1 MNKEPTLIAVLVV
14 IFIFGIQ
21 LLVIESYQTSLFKN
35 NNDDDDNNN
44 NDDDDNNDGK
54 FEAKVCEKLLDSET
68 CKKIEEELKS
78 KTKKLTKEEIQS
90 EQKTKKLTK
99 EEIQAEQIRSRYLEP
114 VDPNQ
119 NTINNIEQTNKNTQ
133 IGNSEPIQNEIIKSD
148 ANPQNPS
155 SPPPSS
161 PSPPSPPINTTDSS
175 SISLSLL
182 NLNTLDQNQLIDAL
196 SSKISQIRNFDKNK
210 ISQALFDL
218 TKSTAAKGGDVMNSL
233 RQIGTKILQNSS
245 DPLIGKIIGL
255 AQTK

>member
-54 FEAKVCEKLLDSET
+54 FEAKICKKLLDSET

-78 KTKKLTKEEIQS
+78 KTKKLTKEEIQA

-119 NTINNIEQTNKNTQ
+119 NTINNIEQTNENTQ

-148 ANPQNPS
+148 ANPQNLS

-161 PSPPSPPINTTDSS
+161 PSPPSPINTTDSS

-182 NLNTLDQNQLIDAL
+182 NLNTLDQNQLIDAI
-196 SSKISQIRNFDKNK
+196 SSKISQLRNFDKNK

>member
-54 FEAKVCEKLLDSET
+54 FEAKICEKLLDSET

-78 KTKKLTKEEIQS
+78 
-90 EQKTKKLTK
+90 KTKKLTK

-119 NTINNIEQTNKNTQ
+119 NTINNIEQTNENTQ

-148 ANPQNPS
+148 ANPQNLS

-161 PSPPSPPINTTDSS
+161 PSPPSPINTTDSS

-182 NLNTLDQNQLIDAL
+182 NLNTLDQNQLIDAI
-196 SSKISQIRNFDKNK
+196 SSKISQLRNFDKNK

>member
-35 NNDDDDNNN
+35 NDDDDDNNN
-44 NDDDDNNDGK
+44 DDDDDDDNDGK
-54 FEAKVCEKLLDSET
+54 FDAKVCEELLDSET

-78 KTKKLTKEEIQS
+78 KTKKLTKEEIQA

-119 NTINNIEQTNKNTQ
+119 NTINNIEQTNENTQ

-148 ANPQNPS
+148 ANPQNLS

-161 PSPPSPPINTTDSS
+161 PSPPSPINTTDSP

-182 NLNTLDQNQLIDAL
+182 NLNTLN
-196 SSKISQIRNFDKNK
+196 
-210 ISQALFDL
+210 
-218 TKSTAAKGGDVMNSL
+218 
-233 RQIGTKILQNSS
+233 
-245 DPLIGKIIGL
+245 
-255 AQTK
+255 

>member
-148 ANPQNPS
+148 PNPQNLS

-161 PSPPSPPINTTDSS
+161 PSPPSPINTTDSS

-182 NLNTLDQNQLIDAL
+182 NLNTLDQNQLIDAI
-196 SSKISQIRNFDKNK
+196 SSKISQLRNFDKNK